1 MIHVL
6 NNLEGKTYKSQT
18 TKFWFKFTEL
28 NDNITVKF
36 VNGKLHVG
44 GTEKMTRLFN
54 KMQEQKG
61 FKS

>member
-6 NNLEGKTYKSQT
+6 NNLEVKTYKPQT

-54 KMQEQKG
+54 KM
-61 FKS
+61 